1 MPVAAGGMLLGVLA
15 ARRADSVRRMLCGS
29 SPTQR
34 GSSLAVQ
41 PDISSLNGTVLP
53 GLRVSALGDG
63 QTGQLPDS
71 GLVIFVQPRCVASR
85 RLMSLIGGQLD
96 VARSGVPVILAVA
109 GGLGEAQRLAVAAPV
124 RTQLVHVLPSRLP
137 REIRESIPCAVMM
150 APGQR
155 IRHAGSMSDS
165 AAVTR
170 FIEACG
176 DPRVRRWFNRLP
188 AGTAPEQQ

>member
-1 MPVAAGGMLLGVLA
+1 MLLGVLA
-15 ARRADSVRRMLCGS
+15 ARRADSVRRVLCGS

-34 GSSLAVQ
+34 GSSLAMR

-53 GLRVSALGDG
+53 GLRVSVLGDG
-63 QTGQLPDS
+63 RTGQLPDS

-85 RLMSLIGGQLD
+85 RLMALIDDQLD
-96 VARSGVPVILAVA
+96 VAKSGVPVILAVA
-109 GGLGEAQRLAVAAPV
+109 GELGEAQRLAAAAPG

-137 REIRESIPCAVMM
+137 RELRESIPCAVMM
-150 APGQR
+150 APGRR

-176 DPRVRRWFNRLP
+176 DTRVRRWFNRLP
-188 AGTAPEQQ
+188 AGMAPKHQ

>member
-15 ARRADSVRRMLCGS
+15 ARRAGSVRRVLCGS
-29 SPTQR
+29 APAQR
-34 GSSLAVQ
+34 GSSAVQ

-53 GLRVSALGDG
+53 GLHVSALDAG

-71 GLVIFVQPRCVASR
+71 GLVVFVQPRCVASR
-85 RLMSLIGGQLD
+85 RLMALIDGQLD
-96 VARSGVPVILAVA
+96 GAKSKVPVILAVA
-109 GGLGEAQRLAVAAPV
+109 GEHDEAQRLAVAAPGQ
-124 RTQLVHVLPSRLP
+124 TQLVHILPGRLP
-137 REIRESIPCAVMM
+137 RELRESIPCAVML

-155 IRHAGSMSDS
+155 VRHAGGMSDS

-176 DPRVRRWFNRLP
+176 DARVRQWFNSLP
-188 AGTAPEQQ
+188 AEMAPGQQ

>member
-1 MPVAAGGMLLGVLA
+1 M
-15 ARRADSVRRMLCGS
+15 
-29 SPTQR
+29 
-34 GSSLAVQ
+34 Q

-53 GLRVSALGDG
+53 GLEAGALADG

-85 RLMSLIGGQLD
+85 RLMALINGRLD
-96 VARSGVPVILAVA
+96 VATSEVPVVLAVA
-109 GGLGEAQRLAVAAPV
+109 GEPAEAQRMSVAADG
-124 RTQLVHVLPSRLP
+124 RAQLVHIRPSQLP
-137 REIRESIPCAVMM
+137 RELRESIPCAVML

-155 IRHAGSMSDS
+155 VRHAGSMSDT

-176 DPRVRRWFNRLP
+176 DKGVRRWFNSLP
-188 AGTAPEQQ
+188 AELAPGQR